1 MGEEIERTAEQ
12 RVIDA
17 TKACWE
23 RYGIAKVTID
33 DISAASGVSRATI
46 YRLFPGGRDVLFDA
60 LRVRE
65 LTDFFDRL
73 TTAVDGARSL
83 DDLVV
88 LLVSAATREL
98 RADEHVA
105 IMLATEPG
113 DTLGQLTVDGLP
125 RIVSVAGTYLQP
137 LLDPYLAPADAEPL
151 IDLLVR
157 LTISYFL
164 APSDRVDLADPA
176 AAAAFLRPILIALTP
191 IHA

>member
-1 MGEEIERTAEQ
+1 MGDTTGRTAEQ

-17 TKACWE
+17 TKSCWE
-23 RYGIAKVTID
+23 RYGISKVTVD

-46 YRLFPGGRDVLFDA
+46 YRLFPGGRDVVFDA

-98 RADEHVA
+98 RADGHVA

-125 RIVSVAGTYLQP
+125 RILRVASAYLQP
-137 LLDPYLAPADAEPL
+137 MLDPYLEPTDAEPL

-176 AAAAFLRPILIALTP
+176 AAEAFLRPFLTALTP
-191 IHA
+191 THT

>member
-1 MGEEIERTAEQ
+1 MGGTTERTAEQ

-17 TKACWE
+17 TKSCWE
-23 RYGIAKVTID
+23 RYGIAKVTVD

-73 TTAVDGARSL
+73 THAVDGADSL

-88 LLVSAATREL
+88 RLVSAATREL

-105 IMLATEPG
+105 VMLATEPG
-113 DTLGQLTVDGLP
+113 DTLGQLTVGGLP
-125 RIVSVAGTYLQP
+125 RILRVASTYLQP
-137 LLDPYLAPADAEPL
+137 MLDPYLEPADAEPL

-164 APSDRVDLADPA
+164 APSDRIDLAVPA
-176 AAAAFLRPILIALTP
+176 DAEAFLRPLLVALTP
-191 IHA
+191 THT